1 MDAVDA
7 VAAVTA
13 AVVDAAVAA
22 VKPPAVAGIV
32 HTDVLY
38 CTPAVIVV
46 QVIHSLLVIS
56 THWAGFVEQEHLYGL
71 ASSHTTNKSGIC
83 QEL

>member
-1 MDAVDA
+1 MDAVTSVTA
-7 VAAVTA
+7 VA
-13 AVVDAAVAA
+13 VVEAAVAA
-22 VKPPAVAGIV
+22 AKAAAVIGIV

-56 THWAGFVEQEHLYGL
+56 THWVGFVEQEHLYGL
-71 ASSHTTNKSGIC
+71 APSHTTNKSGIC